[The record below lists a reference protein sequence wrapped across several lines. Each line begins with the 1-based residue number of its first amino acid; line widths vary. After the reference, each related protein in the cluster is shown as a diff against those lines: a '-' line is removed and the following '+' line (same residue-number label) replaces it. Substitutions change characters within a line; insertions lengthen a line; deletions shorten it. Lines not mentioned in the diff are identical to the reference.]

1 MAQIAANITKYNKAG
16 GKVLAGLTRRRI
28 AEWALFKNTVADTR
42 DYKTVDKVNVVVNG
56 KGIADVKMIDGKT
69 YVQLRAVGE
78 AWGATVNWNDKTNTA
93 TVSK

>member
-1 MAQIAANITKYNKAG
+1 M
-16 GKVLAGLTRRRI
+16 
-28 AEWALFKNTVADTR
+28 
-42 DYKTVDKVNVVVNG
+42 VVNG